1 MAAWNLELIREDLRS
16 LRKDVF
22 ETYRF
27 LSTVVQSA
35 RLDALKEAL
44 RRKGMSRF
52 RANLLLSL
60 MIILEA
66 ADVTVLPSSSGGFEV
81 WISASRISGSELALK
96 LNDFG
101 RNVMDAYILI
111 VRTWRKYGSAWRRW
125 VIKVLRRKGV
135 DDRAAELIFSFL
147 FTCGVIH
154 EPNPGV
160 IRPT

>member
-1 MAAWNLELIREDLRS
+1 MIKEDLRS
-16 LRKDVF
+16 LRRDVF

-35 RLDALKEAL
+35 RLDVLKEAL

-60 MIILEA
+60 IIVLEA
-66 ADVTVLPSSSGGFEV
+66 ADVTVLPRSGGFEV
-81 WISASRISGSELALK
+81 WISASRINGSELASK
-96 LNDFG
+96 LNNFG

-125 VIKVLRRKGV
+125 VVKVLRRKGV
-135 DDRAAELIFSFL
+135 DGRAAELILSFL
-147 FTCGVIH
+147 LMCGVIH